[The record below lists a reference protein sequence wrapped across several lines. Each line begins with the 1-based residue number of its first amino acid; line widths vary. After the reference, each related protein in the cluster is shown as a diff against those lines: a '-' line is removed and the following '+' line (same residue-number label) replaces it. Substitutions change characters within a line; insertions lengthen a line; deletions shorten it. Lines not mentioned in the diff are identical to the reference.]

1 MRKITQKWAFLLM
14 VVLCCLGVPQV
25 VMAQD
30 DCQVIGTGTAASVY
44 YVPIATW
51 YHNSYSQQL
60 YLADEIDHD
69 NGNITSIAFAYNDAQ
84 STTRTISIYMAN
96 TDAENLSSAYVTDG
110 FEEVLSATEVTFD
123 NSEEWFVIDL
133 ETPFAYEGGN
143 LVVAVYMNY
152 ASSETYYASGSR
164 FLQTSAT
171 GMVRYSTNDTS
182 SPDQISV
189 VNGVTTA
196 SSSTASYRPNVQFCF
211 SAGGGGPT
219 CDKPTIAASDTTS
232 HGITLSWA
240 EGSGVYNVEYKKTAD
255 TVWTSL
261 LEGTTLLTATLTN
274 LEPNTAYQARVQS
287 VCGAILSGWRSLSF
301 QTAIGLPYA
310 ETLGAATCGWTKYT
324 GLLSSVMA
332 GTPYTTGGYWNFG
345 ARNGVLGG
353 PHAYMNLY
361 GENCKHWI
369 VSPAIPLDGNAEL
382 TFQVALTDFNSKNP
396 IDNKGTQADDKFVVL
411 VSTDGGATWAI
422 LEQWDNAGSARVYD
436 DISPEGDEVTLD
448 LSAYNGQTIQIAFY
462 GESTVSGGDND
473 IHVGNVLIDYIP
485 TCLKPTD
492 IELLN
497 ATQNALQLSWTA
509 NTAETAWVLQYKKSA
524 ETEWNTVDASS
535 NPFTLTGLDAY
546 TDYDV
551 QVAAV
556 CDPIAGDTSRYSK
569 PATFKTVAGIPFAEG
584 YNDGLPT
591 DWKRFYGDLDGIFN
605 GDSVLEPV
613 TNGWAVGQGSGV
625 FTATDYHL
633 ALNIY
638 GIACK
643 YWVVSPAILLDTDV
657 QLTFDMALTK
667 FEGTLTPVTA
677 GEQDDDK
684 FVVLLSLDNGISWE
698 QIYLRDNVSSADA
711 FDNIACSAAGQTVLI
726 DLSAYAGQ
734 TVLLAF
740 YGESTVGSEGVGDN
754 LLHID
759 NLLIDYIPACAKPLT
774 LDVLGVSATSANF
787 AWDEEEGATWEYA
800 LLVDAALDSI
810 PASFESGSAHTLT
823 IDTLSPETNYTFFL
837 RKSCGESKSEILAR
851 NFTTFRL
858 PEQIPWTVDFEDM
871 TAETVPTYWDN
882 SASSTSTL
890 DTYPGYVWGVYAY
903 GGNKMSR
910 MYNYYVSSGA
920 ALINTPLIELPTG
933 VDCELTFD
941 YAHTANCG
949 DMTVKV
955 SVDGG
960 MSWNALAPTYGKT
973 STGTSY
979 SDPGDFT
986 PVTISLDAYTGNT
999 IMIQFFANAN
1009 YGSGAIFLDNVSVH
1023 EVPDCLKPINIVA
1036 PADSATANSVQ
1047 VAWEAVGP
1055 EQYWMIQYKKKADE
1069 EWSYVADS
1077 VKTNPY
1083 IIAGLEPAT
1092 IYSVR
1097 VAAWCDP
1104 ADSASISE
1112 FSAAATVATEC
1123 GVISSYPFAENFDAV
1138 EGASTATHVMPLC
1151 WNYLNEGTN
1160 TTYNKYPLVYSGAS
1174 YANSGSNSLKF
1185 YSYYSSTAV
1194 TTIADQ
1200 YAILPEMDNL
1210 SGLRIKLYASK
1221 YSSSYD
1227 ATFYVGVMS
1236 DPDSAATFVAIDT
1249 ISPASTAYE
1258 QYTIKFNSYIG
1269 SGKYIA
1275 IMMPASTSSYRAV
1288 HIDDIVVDEIPDCE
1302 EPEGLALA
1310 AVKATSAK
1318 FKWTNE
1324 QSGAW
1329 KYAVALAT
1337 AAEPAADAYLD
1348 VDADSVLVEG
1358 LESMTEYVFYLR
1370 KNCGTSV
1377 SASISIPFRTSQ
1389 LPAALPFADD
1399 FEGAN
1404 TWLLTNGTLTN
1415 AWVVDTAAHNGA
1427 GNHALYIS
1435 NDGGAHHA
1443 YTVSGSN
1450 VVYASKAFAFDNGVY
1465 NFQYDWIANGESTFD
1480 YIRVALIPASYNLEA
1495 GTSLPSGLTTTSV
1508 PDGWIAL
1515 DGGSKLNLST
1525 AWATYTTADIA
1536 IEEGEY
1542 NVVFVWRND
1551 NSGGTQP
1558 PAAIDNFSISKITCL
1573 AVENIL
1579 VPDSTIT
1586 DASAKVFWTIAD
1598 STQTAWQI
1606 AIDTIAK
1613 NVPDSVTLIDV
1624 TSMPYEFTGLVANKK
1639 YYFAVRANC
1648 GEGDFSKWS
1657 AVKNFKTAKS
1667 CQKPTGLAA
1676 SEITVSSAKI
1686 SWNTFGVDSFNVRY
1700 YTADSSI
1707 FVDTMHVTMPF
1718 VINNLEPSTSYKVR
1732 VQPICDET
1740 AWSSVYTFKT
1750 EFSVPFEEK
1759 FDASPAD
1766 WKMYSGLLQP
1776 DTTVTL
1782 TTATNWAF
1790 GTYNGVFDSHAR
1802 SNIYGTSCY
1811 KWLVTPKVLLTTN
1824 NQLTFDM
1831 ALTKYS
1837 GTLAP
1842 VDTAQQKDD
1851 KFIVLVSTD
1860 EGASWTI
1867 LRKWDNAG
1875 SEYVYNNIACS
1886 AEGEPVAI
1894 SLSAYDNQYVQIAFY
1909 GESTISGGDNNI
1921 HIDNVSLDIVP
1932 TCLKLKSLNVS
1943 DILAHSAL
1951 VSWALTDSTQTAWQI
1966 AIDTIANFKPDT
1978 LSTLIDADTIPFLL
1992 SGLEAETTYYMYVRA
2007 NCGEG
2012 DFGRWTDLKSFKTVS
2027 ECETPTDLKVD
2038 SVDYHAVTL
2047 SWNAYGLNA
2056 FNLRYTADTTW
2067 IDTLNIGMPFELN
2080 GLADGK
2086 TYKVQVQPACAP
2098 DSVWSSIL
2106 SFSTLQLPVA
2116 VPFADNFENGN
2127 NWLLINGDRINAWV
2141 VDTAA
2146 HSGEGTHA
2154 LYISND
2160 GGITN
2165 AYTNNIASTVFAT
2178 KAITIDESAK
2188 YVFSYDW
2195 RCKGEGFTTDNMWDF
2210 IRVILVPADAELV
2223 ASTELPTG
2231 LTYSALPEGWIAL
2244 DGGQALNNAEDWQ
2257 TKKVAVEV
2265 EAGQYKVV
2273 VLWRD
2278 DSSSGTN
2285 PPAAFD
2291 NFSVVIKTCD
2301 QPSAVAASNIM
2312 PRSATLSWTNG
2323 SAEQD
2328 AWQIAIST
2336 DASLEPDSLGAIDAL
2351 SNPYELANLNAETT
2365 YYVYVRA
2372 NCGDGDYSAWSSVY
2386 SFATLPMC
2394 TVLGE
2399 PEEAT
2404 ICEGDAYTW
2413 RGNSYNVS
2421 GMYYDTLISVAGC
2434 DSIESLLLIVA
2445 APQDTLSIIA
2455 DKDTI
2460 CQGDSFEWNG
2470 QEYTQAGIYSVTLQS
2485 IYGCD
2490 SIAKLELSIY
2500 EPEDT
2505 IFVAEVISES
2515 DLPYTYQAQYV
2526 EGESPI
2532 FYDLGTEPGVYSDT
2546 ALVEGVHCDAV
2557 LVLELTINKAQGIDN
2572 IFGDGENV
2580 HKVLYRDVLYIV
2592 INDEWYSAEGKK
2604 VADPRE

>member
-84 STTRTISIYMAN
+84 STTRTITIYMAN

-196 SSSTASYRPNVQFCF
+196 SSSTTSYRPNMQFCF

-240 EGSGVYNVEYKKTAD
+240 EGSGVYNVEYKKSAD

-287 VCGAILSGWRSLSF
+287 VCGAILSGWRSVSF

-310 ETLGAATCGWTKYT
+310 ETLGASTCGWTKYT

-353 PHAYMNLY
+353 SHAYMNLY

-382 TFQVALTDFNSKNP
+382 TFQVALTDFNSQNP
-396 IDNKGTQADDKFVVL
+396 IDNKGNQADDKFVVL

-492 IELLN
+492 LELLN
-497 ATQNALQLSWTA
+497 ATQNALQISWTA

-535 NPFTLTGLDAY
+535 NPFTLTGLEAY

-584 YNDGLPT
+584 YNDGLPS

-613 TNGWAVGQGSGV
+613 TKGWAVGQGSGV

-638 GIACK
+638 GTACK

-726 DLSAYAGQ
+726 DLSAYAGE

-759 NLLIDYIPACAKPLT
+759 NLLIDYIPSCAKPLT

-1377 SASISIPFRTSQ
+1377 SASISLPFRTSQ